1 MQKIFIYD
9 AVTGEFVLNEPELK
23 LVREFNDLWL
33 VAKQR
38 CGCIDVNDNGIGHG
52 NSDAIMKYA
61 NYCKFVYL
69 YSDYA
74 SPYRDYPEDDKRI
87 QAAYDCYLTTEES
100 IMEQLSVACNKW
112 VEMQSQDRNVRILK
126 AGQRQVD
133 ELISYFSEEGKLTMK
148 KDGKP
153 VYKAKDIMSELRE
166 IGAISDELDRHEER
180 VRLGDSVQ
188 SDIRGGAV
196 EGLIIDFAKEKERRM
211 KLKEQQ
217 EGNIKLESESKKMVS
232 PDNEEVKEES
242 ISTPK
247 RKVSSRKKKE
257 MTIKDSPALKRRNVK
272 QSITGKFVSNKK
284 NDDWM
289 KEVDNL

>member
-9 AVTGEFVLNEPELK
+9 AVTGEFILNEPELK
-23 LVREFNDLWL
+23 LIREFNDLWL

-52 NSDAIMKYA
+52 NSEAIMKYA

-100 IMEQLSVACNKW
+100 VMEQFSAACGKW
-112 VEMQSQDRNVRILK
+112 DEIQSKDRNVRILK

-133 ELISYFSEEGKLTMK
+133 ELISYFSEEGKLNQK

-166 IGAISDELDRHEER
+166 IGSISDELDRHEER
-180 VRLGDSVQ
+180 VRLGDSSQ

-196 EGLIIDFAKEKERRM
+196 EGLIIDFAKERERRL

-217 EGNIKLESESKKMVS
+217 EGNIKLESESEKQIEPVEEQIEDTPISVSTKK
-232 PDNEEVKEES
+232 K
-242 ISTPK
+242 TT
-247 RKVSSRKKKE
+247 RKKKE
-257 MTIKDSPALKRRNVK
+257 LSIKDSPALKRRNVK
-272 QSITGKFVSNKK
+272 QSPTGKFVSSKK